1 MTLDRLFD
9 DCITIAI
16 KDCFHNTSYG
26 VWTLGDINNTENSK
40 VINDGEEDIVAEDLC
55 ELTGGIYCKQ

>member
-26 VWTLGDINNTENSK
+26 VWTLGDINDTENSK
-40 VINDGEEDIVAEDLC
+40 VINDREEDITTEDLQI
-55 ELTGGIYCKQ
+55 LTGWV